1 MHRSLQSISD
11 TMLAMKR
18 GLDSI
23 TGKSDE
29 NKRAKISLMQADNAD
44 DGSSST
50 SDVKDIVD
58 TYLQTCQPG
67 GPQKGTIRGKKPIW
81 PIASLGQNLR
91 KKRQSHWLKNIYG
104 HKMSITFKSQ
114 KSKSIYGDSSS
125 LKKKRKHL
133 ISQCKDLSRLYAK

>member
-1 MHRSLQSISD
+1 LAEGQGGNDDTSPDNIFEKFCLMGSATATNEGGAVSMHRSLQSISD
-11 TMLAMKR
+11 SMLAMKR

-44 DGSSST
+44 DGSFST
-50 SDVKDIVD
+50 SDVKDNVD

-81 PIASLGQNLR
+81 PI
-91 KKRQSHWLKNIYG
+91 
-104 HKMSITFKSQ
+104 T
-114 KSKSIYGDSSS
+114 S
-125 LKKKRKHL
+125 LKDKSYGRKGKVTG
-133 ISQCKDLSRLYAK
+133 SKTFTATKCQ